1 MLKKLIK
8 DTKKEAT
15 AAEPKFF
22 FEFFSLW
29 VAQLAANFQQLC
41 ELSELVKYL
50 KKRDIEID
58 READGQ
64 NYSLSVFGLNI

>member
-8 DTKKEAT
+8 DTKKKQQQKN
-15 AAEPKFF
+15 PKFF